1 MPELPELEVV
11 REVLQRRL
19 AGRTIE
25 AVTVAPRGGPL
36 VARDLTGGNFRD
48 GLTGANLAAVERRGK
63 FLLFRLA
70 DGEPRAGFSARRP
83 AGGERPAP
91 GAPPAPRSSAPAR
104 VQPPHFLV
112 ANPKLTGRFQL
123 CTPGAKKAGPVHIT
137 LHFAQPDEQLR
148 YVDQKRMGQLY
159 LTDDLDRVP
168 TFADMGPDALAVS
181 EAEFRQR
188 LRRFRGEIKGVL
200 AREQFLAGI
209 GNAYADEILW
219 QARIHPYR
227 KRTDLSEPEI
237 GQLYQATRRTLLD
250 SIEQVRQ
257 AMGDEVHLKPR
268 DFFAVH
274 MRKGEDCPRCGGRVS
289 EITAGNRI
297 TNFCRSCQPGGLI
310 RGM

>member
-11 REVLQRRL
+11 REVLERRL
-19 AGRTIE
+19 AGHPIRE
-25 AVTVAPRGGPL
+25 VTLAPRGGPL

-48 GLTGANLAAVERRGK
+48 GLIGAAFSAVARRGK
-63 FLLFRLA
+63 FLIFPMSASRAQARPQGDEVPQVLNA
-70 DGEPRAGFSARRP
+70 SGAQANSHQGEL
-83 AGGERPAP
+83 PAP
-91 GAPPAPRSSAPAR
+91 TLL
-104 VQPPHFLV
+104 LV

-123 CTPGAKKAGPVHIT
+123 CAPGAKKAGPVHVT
-137 LHFAQPDEQLR
+137 FRFDQLDDELR

-159 LTDDLDRVP
+159 LTRALNEVP
-168 TFADMGPDALAVS
+168 TFSEMGPDALSVG

-188 LRRFRGEIKGVL
+188 LHKFRGEIKGVL
-200 AREQFLAGI
+200 ARERFLAGI

-227 KRTDLSEPEI
+227 KRTDLSEAET
-237 GQLYQATRRTLLD
+237 GELYQAMRTTLTE
-250 SIEQVRQ
+250 SIEQVRH
-257 AMGDEVHLKPR
+257 AMGEDIHLKPR

-274 MRKGEDCPRCGGRVS
+274 MRAGEACPRCGGRVS
-289 EITAGNRI
+289 QITAGNRI